1 MAEYSFP
8 HVGFDGRG
16 LLEETGPLVA
26 VEITVPLKLKRFLES
41 QGLAPYSARSGFAL
55 IDTGAGGSAIDD
67 TVFAEMEIPS
77 VDFEF
82 TRTPHGLAPSL
93 VYNASASFPSL
104 GLFEI
109 SLDRVLGCNI
119 RNLTDAGQDIIM
131 LLGRDILRDLVM
143 VYDGPRSSV
152 TIHRSS

>member
-1 MAEYSFP
+1 MAEYNFP
-8 HVGFDGRG
+8 HLGLDGSD
-16 LLEETGPLVA
+16 LLEETGPLVS
-26 VEITVPLKLKRFLES
+26 VEITVPLKLKRFLEE
-41 QGLAPYSARSGFAL
+41 QGLAPYSTRSGFAL

-67 TVFAEMEIPS
+67 SVFAEMEIPS
-77 VDFEF
+77 VDSAF

-109 SLDRVLGCNI
+109 PLHRVLGCDI

-143 VYDGPRSSV
+143 VYDGPRSNV
-152 TIHRSS
+152 TIRR